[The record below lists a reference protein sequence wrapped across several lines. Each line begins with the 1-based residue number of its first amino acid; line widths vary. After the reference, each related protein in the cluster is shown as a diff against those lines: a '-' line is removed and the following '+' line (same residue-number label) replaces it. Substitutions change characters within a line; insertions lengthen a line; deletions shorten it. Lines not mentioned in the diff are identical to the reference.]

1 MHRSINVSRLGK
13 KLKPELH
20 KLLMA
25 GLLMRILVILLR
37 EIMTSVISTG
47 TNLGVRKQKL
57 KLKLKG

>member
-1 MHRSINVSRLGK
+1 M
-13 KLKPELH
+13 KPELH

-57 KLKLKG
+57 KLKG